1 MINSIFCTSVV
12 ETGEGVEPDESQG
25 EETGDRRLSDYD
37 SLDAKQ
43 ICIIAFGCI
52 IGLGLLLLVF
62 RVYKIGVCSYSEEQ
76 RTDYNVII
84 DVKK

>member
-25 EETGDRRLSDYD
+25 EETGDRRLRSYD

-62 RVYKIGVCSYSEEQ
+62 RVSFAEDCLVQGTKSYFLY
-76 RTDYNVII
+76 RRGG
-84 DVKK
+84 